1 MQSRRYVAKYGAIRF
16 LSCPGQAETVSKF
29 PAISG
34 AEWKMP
40 SPTPPKSAKVKLR
53 SALQGASRRMA
64 TNSVEQAAILR
75 DARKSALLRM
85 RSKLFHMLMGGLR
98 FRWRPSLG
106 IIADGM
112 TEIDGYK
119 WGRL

>member
-53 SALQGASRRMA
+53 EHADRNGASAGLAAQIEHATIIRSPRTSERREA
-64 TNSVEQAAILR
+64 KNFSRETI
-75 DARKSALLRM
+75 ALE
-85 RSKLFHMLMGGLR
+85 RSPPSR
-98 FRWRPSLG
+98 RP
-106 IIADGM
+106 
-112 TEIDGYK
+112 
-119 WGRL
+119 